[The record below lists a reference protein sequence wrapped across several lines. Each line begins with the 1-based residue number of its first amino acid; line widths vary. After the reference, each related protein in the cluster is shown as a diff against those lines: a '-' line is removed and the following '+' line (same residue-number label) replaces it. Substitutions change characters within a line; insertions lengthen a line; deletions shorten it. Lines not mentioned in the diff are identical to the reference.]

1 MFKHTAVQK
10 NNAISSG
17 SLMIIILC
25 FICNILDGIDVLI
38 ISYSAPVI
46 AKAWNISPANLGI
59 VFSSGL
65 VGMTIGA
72 IFIAPLSDKIGRRPL
87 MIFAAALMGVCIYA
101 TSYAQNINHLMLFR
115 FTSGLGIG
123 TMMANSTTLTAEY
136 APVRTKAFWV
146 SLVVAGYPVG
156 AVVAGLFSAYVIK
169 NYGWQTLYTWAG
181 LLTLSMLPVLFILLK
196 ESIEFKEKAKPKE
209 ATVKRLF
216 TVEFKWGTIYLWAAL
231 FLSFSCLY
239 FLMNWIPKL
248 ASNAGLSLEKA
259 IYAGTIFNLGAVA
272 GIPIQGFFSI
282 RFGLKKT
289 ITSILLIT
297 AILLLTFG
305 LFKGSDLIL
314 VMLFFLGFGVQSGFV
329 GLYAMAAGMYPTQI
343 RSTGIGWAM
352 GMGRLGGILGPI
364 LGGILVG
371 LGFNMFESFAF
382 FAIPS
387 VLAGI
392 CTWKIRSKFIQ

>member
-1 MFKHTAVQK
+1 
-10 NNAISSG
+10 
-17 SLMIIILC
+17 MIIILC

-87 MIFAAALMGVCIYA
+87 MIFAAALMGACIYA

-123 TMMANSTTLTAEY
+123 TMMAISTTLTAEY

-156 AVVAGLFSAYVIK
+156 AVVSGLFSAYVIK

-196 ESIEFKEKAKPKE
+196 ESIEFKAKAKPKE

-216 TVEFKWGTIYLWAAL
+216 SVEFKWRTIYLWAAL

-297 AILLLTFG
+297 AIFLLTFG

-364 LGGILVG
+364 LGGILVS

-392 CTWKIRSKFIQ
+392 STWKIRSKFIQ